1 MKGCTRQE
9 DLGGTRYLL
18 ITGVMKR
25 QNSGKKRRR
34 ERERSTL
41 LTFLGAEVLD
51 HLGCS
56 QHWHRK
62 DRMCDWCGL
71 SDPVFLLEE
80 DLSYWDWDHV
90 EDEDLDEFRH
100 WGKRDYL

>member
-9 DLGGTRYLL
+9 DLGRTRYLVV
-18 ITGVMKR
+18 TDVMKR
-25 QNSGKKRRR
+25 QSSGKNEE
-34 ERERSTL
+34 ERKKHTI
-41 LTFLGAEVLD
+41 TFLGAKVLD

-56 QHWHRK
+56 RPRRREDRTCHW
-62 DRMCDWCGL
+62 C
-71 SDPVFLLEE
+71 SPSSPVFLLEE
-80 DLSYWDWDHV
+80 DLAYWDWDHV